1 MARIFTKNVAVI
13 VAHPDDETLWAGGTI
28 LSHPGWHWFIA
39 CLCRANDKD
48 RSSRFHNA
56 MRILKSEGI
65 MGDMD
70 DSPEQKP
77 LDEKVVEAAILELMP
92 ATSFDLIITHNPAG
106 EYTRHLRHEE
116 TGKAV
121 IKLWSAGKLS
131 TGELWT
137 FAYTDDNK
145 VHYPEAVENA
155 SVCRKLTKGIWLR
168 KYSIITETYGFE
180 KSGFEA
186 KTTPV
191 SESFWKFTSPAEAEL
206 CLNRTFEL

>member
-1 MARIFTKNVAVI
+1 
-13 VAHPDDETLWAGGTI
+13 
-28 LSHPGWHWFIA
+28 
-39 CLCRANDKD
+39 
-48 RSSRFHNA
+48 
-56 MRILKSEGI
+56 
-65 MGDMD
+65 MD

-92 ATSFDLIITHNPAG
+92 ATRFDLIITHNPAG

-145 VHYPEAVENA
+145 KHYPEAVENA
-155 SVCRKLTKGIWLR
+155 SICLKLTKRLWLR
-168 KYSIITETYGFE
+168 KYNIITETYGFE

-186 KTTPV
+186 GSTPT
-191 SESFWKFTSPAEAEL
+191 SESFWKFTSPAKAEL
-206 CLNRTFEL
+206 CLNKTVEL